1 MRTIYLLHTRLG
13 VQGSAAVLAFECKEC
28 AEIQASWYRRDRVP
42 VTVIPVPL
50 YAHVRD
56 AQVADCPH
64 LKLARAGKNVSHEHI
79 PLTVDA
85 AKRWSEPIDEPD

>member
-1 MRTIYLLHTRLG
+1 
-13 VQGSAAVLAFECKEC
+13 
-28 AEIQASWYRRDRVP
+28 VP

-64 LKLARAGKNVSHEHI
+64 LKLARAGKNSMHEHI
-79 PLTVDA
+79 PLTVEG
-85 AKRWSEPIDEPD
+85 KRWKEPIGDPD